1 MNFTNVCALRT
12 HNNISFLEKVLLRI
26 EKVLTV
32 FSIPNKFFSK
42 TDLLM

>member
-12 HNNISFLEKVLLRI
+12 HNNILFLEKVLLRI

-32 FSIPNKFFSK
+32 FSISNKFFSK